1 MHTIPLE
8 KILWKVLGAAFLTL
22 GVALLAL
29 R

>member
-8 KILWKVLGAAFLTL
+8 KILWKVLGVAFLTL